1 MAIRTPGLQLRRLS
15 LYPAE
20 LQAHRELLPQHIT
33 MPFVLDIVNMKVG
46 RSGRLFCCRVVLNV
60 SLIAGGASAAAFEV
74 CRRFRRS
81 RAHCLAERGSR
92 ASRAEMTTRRR
103 MVMRHG
109 VRRGVFRAKR
119 KRERVSAKPLKRHQ
133 EVAEEKVR
141 GVEPSCGKAAR
152 RRKRAGRG
160 YMLPSARVEHGLS
173 LRQRT
178 LPPMPEERNTSRT
191 EPST

>member
-1 MAIRTPGLQLRRLS
+1 
-15 LYPAE
+15 
-20 LQAHRELLPQHIT
+20 

-109 VRRGVFRAKR
+109 VRARRFPR
-119 KRERVSAKPLKRHQ
+119 KTQAGASV
-133 EVAEEKVR
+133 
-141 GVEPSCGKAAR
+141 GKAAR

-191 EPST
+191 EPSTRFYNRTFMFLNLTEQKIQDKNSDSHMR